1 MGTDREGTRVAGALC
16 SARARRAQDLT
27 RRDAVVDR
35 IEISGL
41 RVFGRHGVFDWE
53 KEQGQD
59 FTLDLALEVDLRPAG
74 KSDDLTDTVDYGVL
88 AERIAREVEDTQFTL
103 IEALAQHLSD
113 VVLAD
118 GRVRSVDIRIGKPDV
133 ALSVELV
140 DVAVHIRR
148 EREAG

>member
-1 MGTDREGTRVAGALC
+1 MHP
-16 SARARRAQDLT
+16 
-27 RRDAVVDR
+27 VDR

-59 FTLDLALEVDLRPAG
+59 FTVDLALEVDLRPAG
-74 KSDDLTDTVDYGVL
+74 KSDDLDDTIDYGLL
-88 AERIAREVEDTQFTL
+88 AERVAREVEDTQFTL
-103 IEALAQHLSD
+103 IEALAQHLAD
-113 VVLAD
+113 IVLAD
-118 GRVRSVDIRIGKPDV
+118 ERVRSVDIRIGKPDV

-148 EREAG
+148 GREAG

>member
-1 MGTDREGTRVAGALC
+1 M
-16 SARARRAQDLT
+16 
-27 RRDAVVDR
+27 DR

-59 FTLDLALEVDLRPAG
+59 FTVDLALEVDLLPAG
-74 KSDDLTDTVDYGVL
+74 KSDDLADTVDYGLL

-103 IEALAQHLSD
+103 LEALAQHLAD

-118 GRVRSVDIRIGKPDV
+118 ERVRSVDIRIGKPDV

-148 EREAG
+148 GREAG